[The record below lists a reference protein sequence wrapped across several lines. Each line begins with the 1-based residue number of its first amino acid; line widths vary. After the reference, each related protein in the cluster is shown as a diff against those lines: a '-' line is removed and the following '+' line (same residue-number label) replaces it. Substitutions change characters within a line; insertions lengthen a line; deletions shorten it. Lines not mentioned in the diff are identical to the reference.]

1 MIIFLSIV
9 GISRGTAAINS
20 YGLGLGLVE
29 VILSVGLWIRDAI
42 REYNYIGNHTH
53 KVKIGLKLGFL
64 LFIASEVGKALISLL
79 T

>member
-29 VILSVGLWIRDAI
+29 VILSVKTSRSKGRDKSA
-42 REYNYIGNHTH
+42 
-53 KVKIGLKLGFL
+53 K
-64 LFIASEVGKALISLL
+64 
-79 T
+79 